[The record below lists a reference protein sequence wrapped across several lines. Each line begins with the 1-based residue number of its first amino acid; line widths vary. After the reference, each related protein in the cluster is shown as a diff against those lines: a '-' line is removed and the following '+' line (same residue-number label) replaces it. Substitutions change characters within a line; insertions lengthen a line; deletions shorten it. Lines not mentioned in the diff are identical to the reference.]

1 MIKAYGNVW
10 RAELTVGTMQGY
22 EGAEVVTP
30 GDLIPRIETFQRQHT
45 KEWFPTIVWTR
56 GTVIGP
62 TFKTETVIKVTM
74 ESNPLYSPDASD
86 TDVLNYA
93 TDLAEYL
100 GKELKQVRVYVALYQ
115 VACAIVEQP

>member
-22 EGAEVVTP
+22 DGPEVIRP
-30 GDLIPRIETFQRQHT
+30 QDMIKFIETFQRDHIR
-45 KEWFPTIVWTR
+45 EWFPTIVWSR

-62 TFKTETVIKVTM
+62 TFKTETVIKISL

-93 TDLAEYL
+93 VDLAAYL
-100 GKELKQVRVYVALYQ
+100 GKELAQVRVYVALYQ